1 MRLPLQF
8 SLLLAGLSLTAAVAR
23 AQVVDCV
30 SVRDNTLFQTSD
42 GSLSDG
48 SGPVFFAGDAGL
60 VPRRGLI
67 RFDVAGAIPPGS
79 LITGATL
86 TLNLSQAPNA
96 NAVPMELHRVT
107 ADWGEGTSS
116 TSAGGGAPSAA
127 GDATWIHAFF
137 PGTPW
142 ASAGGDFAAA
152 ASASRTVTGV
162 GSYAWTSAG
171 MVADVQSWLDAPAN
185 DYGWLVLGDEVGNN
199 TARRFDS
206 RENATPANRP
216 RLTITY
222 TAPTPARTTSWSA
235 IKALYR

>member
-1 MRLPLQF
+1 MRLRMQF
-8 SLLLAGLSLTAAVAR
+8 TLLLAGLSLTASVAR

-30 SVRDNTLFQTSD
+30 SMRDNTLFQTTD

-48 SGPVFFAGDAGL
+48 AGPVFFAGDAGL
-60 VPRRGLI
+60 VPRRGLV
-67 RFDVAGAIPPGS
+67 RFDVAAAIPPGS
-79 LITGATL
+79 VITGATL
-86 TLNLSQAPNA
+86 TLNLSQAPNT

-116 TSAGGGAPSAA
+116 TSAGTGAPATP

-142 ASAGGDFAAA
+142 ASAGGDFVSA

-162 GSYAWTSAG
+162 GSYTWASAG
-171 MVADVQSWLDAPAN
+171 MVADVQAWLDDPAHN
-185 DYGWLVLGDEVGNN
+185 DGWLVLGDEIGNN

-206 RENATPANRP
+206 RENATPTNRP
-216 RLTITY
+216 KLTVTY
-222 TAPTPARTTSWSA
+222 TAPTPVRTSSWSA